1 MRKGKSVI
9 GKQILSL
16 STGQR
21 LETVN
26 DLVLDPDGRRMI
38 ALVVSEGGIL
48 TSEKVVPSS
57 EITSYGKDAVLSRIQ
72 EAIESSNSKIPQ

>member
-38 ALVVSEGGIL
+38 ALVVSEGGHPDEREGGAL
-48 TSEKVVPSS
+48 VRDHELRQGRRGRARAGRDHLGERS
-57 EITSYGKDAVLSRIQ
+57 A
-72 EAIESSNSKIPQ
+72 